1 MNKEILNKFSNF
13 LVKVIAV
20 IFIVLMGINSLL
32 VLTKTA
38 IFPKDYQE
46 TLYYENVSAI
56 LNIIFLIIF
65 SIVILIL
72 ARYLKKIISVQ
83 RLVLIV
89 MIYAFIISILFAI
102 LRRDYVQF
110 DPFNVIDQAN
120 NFIRENYSGLDKGN
134 NYLYIYS
141 HQITTVFLFQIL
153 LSLFGRA
160 TFILYIMQ
168 SFSIS
173 FIIFM
178 LYKIANI
185 MFDDEDTNYL
195 VVILSGLC
203 FPLIFY
209 VAFVYGL
216 LPGMFLTLLAYY
228 YFIKYTKHK
237 KWYMLVISAISIN
250 VAILFIG
257 NNLIHMLAIFS
268 AAVIYLIRVRDK
280 KVIAFMVSC
289 LFLMSASKSLIYN
302 YYEVKSQKTIADGV
316 PKITWIAMGMQEG
329 DREAGWWNRFNYDIM
344 PEEDYDTNRITE
356 ISKDSIKQRA
366 EVFMKNPRYAVDFYQ
381 RKYENQFL
389 EPTFQSLLVTAPQ
402 RNFDSETKLEKVK
415 DFFIKQI
422 YFDETHHVLTFIMK
436 VFQVFVYVFSVVFA
450 VNVYKKKKEILMIIP
465 VAFIGGT
472 LFHMIWEAKSRY
484 VFPYFVFLIPLAAYG
499 LIIVRNKITEYRKN
513 KEEKNE
519 KGNI

>member
-20 IFIVLMGINSLL
+20 IFMVLMGINSLL

-46 TLYYENVSAI
+46 TLYYENDSAI

-83 RLVLIV
+83 RLVLVV
-89 MIYAFIISILFAI
+89 MIYTFIISILFAI

-141 HQITTVFLFQIL
+141 HQITTVFLFQII

-173 FIIFM
+173 YIIFM
-178 LYKIANI
+178 LYKISNI
-185 MFDDEDTNYL
+185 MFEDEDTNYL

-203 FPLIFY
+203 FPLVFY

-216 LPGMFLTLLAYY
+216 LPGMFLTLVAYY
-228 YFIKYTKHK
+228 YFIKYIKCK
-237 KWYMLVISAISIN
+237 KWYTLVISALSIN
-250 VAILFIG
+250 IAILFIG

-280 KVIAFMVSC
+280 KVIAFIVSS
-289 LFLMSASKSLIYN
+289 LFLMSASKSMIYN

-344 PEEDYDTNRITE
+344 PEEDYDAKRITD
-356 ISKDSIKQRA
+356 ISKDSIKQRV
-366 EVFMKNPRYAVDFYQ
+366 EVFK
-381 RKYENQFL
+381 K
-389 EPTFQSLLVTAPQ
+389 
-402 RNFDSETKLEKVK
+402 
-415 DFFIKQI
+415 KQI
-422 YFDETHHVLTFIMK
+422 YFDGTHDVISFIMK

-450 VNVYKKKKEILMIIP
+450 VNVYKKKKEILTIIP

-499 LIIVRNKITEYRKN
+499 LIIVQNKITEYKKN
-513 KEEKNE
+513 KEDKDE